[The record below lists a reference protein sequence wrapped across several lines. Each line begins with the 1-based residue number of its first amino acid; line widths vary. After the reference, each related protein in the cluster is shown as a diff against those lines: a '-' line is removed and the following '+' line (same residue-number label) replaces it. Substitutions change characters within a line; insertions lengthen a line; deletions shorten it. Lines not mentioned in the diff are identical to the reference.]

1 MSEGAQLKQIKKH
14 LNALVRFS
22 YEDFF
27 KQNVEFILEDDRNGY
42 DSDNFSNHAQDV
54 FGISLQNVTTE
65 KIGADFK
72 LNYLPVTWL
81 HQIFDSYG
89 LRCKFTGTLDNKN
102 AYEQIFVDNAK
113 KFETELKLS
122 IDNIN
127 KLSADQL
134 NSLVSDLEKKMTF
147 IYLEY
152 AN

>member
-1 MSEGAQLKQIKKH
+1 MAFKEALKPEFKIYAQTI
-14 LNALVRFS
+14 
-22 YEDFF
+22 
-27 KQNVEFILEDDRNGY
+27 
-42 DSDNFSNHAQDV
+42 
-54 FGISLQNVTTE
+54 
-65 KIGADFK
+65 
-72 LNYLPVTWL
+72 
-81 HQIFDSYG
+81 
-89 LRCKFTGTLDNKN
+89 
-102 AYEQIFVDNAK
+102 VDNAK